1 MYLNDL
7 RFNIVIRSESG
18 IVRNRIHSIRL
29 SKIVQTAPRRRR
41 TDYDADKTHFL
52 FKKKHFAIID
62 HVFSRAATSSKIGP
76 TINHPATICL
86 IGN

>member
-52 FKKKHFAIID
+52 FKKKTFRNYRSR
-62 HVFSRAATSSKIGP
+62 VFSRSDLLENWP
-76 TINHPATICL
+76 DD
-86 IGN
+86 